1 MTIQKEFEDDQ
12 FEDSGFQGDSF
23 DYLVYVRDGAGA
35 LVDLTNF
42 TGFTFILGSLN
53 QSSSGVTITNGG
65 TAGTIH
71 IKITSTAMSALAVGD
86 HDIALTV
93 VESASVR
100 RTVLAGTYT
109 IKDDL
114 Q

>member
-1 MTIQKEFEDDQ
+1 MTITKEFEDDQ
-12 FEDSGFQGDSF
+12 FEDDGFQGDSF
-23 DYLVYVRDGAGA
+23 DYLVYVRDGSGA
-35 LVDLTNF
+35 LVNL
-42 TGFTFILGSLN
+42 TGFTFTFVLGSLT
-53 QSSSGVTITNGG
+53 QSSSGVTVTNGNA
-65 TAGTIH
+65 AGTVRIQ
-71 IKITSTAMSALAVGD
+71 ITSTAMSALAVGD
-86 HDIALTV
+86 HDIALTI